1 MDKAKKQT
9 ILNDCKGY
17 FFMLLGCV
25 AYALSTV
32 LFLAPNSVVAGGIM
46 GLATLIHLLTDGK
59 ALIGVLTIV
68 MNIPIFLLGLKYS
81 GWKFVLRALLTVATI
96 SVVAD
101 VLEFLPA
108 ITEDPVLASLY
119 GGICQGVGIGL
130 FVRYEF
136 SSGGTEL
143 FGRLLSKWFKVGS
156 IPVWVGVLDA
166 IIVVAGAICLQKVDN
181 VLYALIVIVVSTKVS
196 EIILVGLEKSKMCI
210 VITDKGEEM
219 SKTLVE
225 RSPRG
230 VTLLD
235 GKGMYTNKHHDVILT
250 CVKNRQLTQF
260 RQIVKEVDENAFVII
275 NESTEVRGKG
285 FKNWDKE

>member
-9 ILNDCKGY
+9 ILNACMGY
-17 FFMLLGCV
+17 VFMMVGCI
-25 AYALSTV
+25 AYGLSAV
-32 LFLAPNSVVAGGIM
+32 LFLAPNSIVAGGVL

-59 ALIGVLTIV
+59 ALIGVLTVLI
-68 MNIPIFLLGLKYS
+68 NIPIFLLGFKYV
-81 GWKFVLRALLTVATI
+81 GWKFILRALITVATI

-101 VLEFLPA
+101 VMAFLPG
-108 ITEDPVLASLY
+108 ITDNPVLASLY
-119 GGICQGVGIGL
+119 GGICQGIGIGL
-130 FVRYEF
+130 FVRCEF

-143 FGRLLSKWFKVGS
+143 FGRLLHKWFKVGN
-156 IPVWVGVLDA
+156 IPVWVGILDA
-166 IIVVAGAICLQKVDN
+166 VIVIAGAICLQKVDN
-181 VLYALIVIVVSTKVS
+181 VLYALIVIFVSTKVS
-196 EIILVGLEKSKMCI
+196 ELILVGLEKSKMCI

-219 SKTLVE
+219 GKTLVE

-230 VTLLD
+230 VTLMD

-285 FKNWDKE
+285 FKEWDK